1 VGATELYDQRFSASE
16 RAAKA
21 RLWAVLCGDFLQRY
35 VGGGDAVLDLGAGFC
50 EFINHIACA
59 EKYAVDTDEQVRG
72 CAAAGVR
79 VHVGPVHRL
88 DWLGDAALDVVFASN
103 LFEHLPSKDV
113 LLQTLGEVRRVLR
126 PGGRLLVLMPNIRF
140 AYREYWDFLD
150 HHLPLSDRSLSEALV
165 LSGFTVREVRPHFL
179 PYTTKSA
186 APQWPWLVRLYL
198 RCPPLHWLFGKQ
210 MFVVAEKAADGRFDR
225 PPPA

>member
-1 VGATELYDQRFSASE
+1 MGATELYDQRFNPAE

-21 RLWAVLCGDFLQRY
+21 RLWAVLCGDFLQQY
-35 VGGGDAVLDLGAGFC
+35 VAPGDAVLDLGAGFC

-59 EKYAVDTDEQVRG
+59 QKFAVDADAQVRQ
-72 CAAAGVR
+72 CAAPGVE
-79 VHVGPVHRL
+79 VHVGPVHEL
-88 DWLGDAALDVVFASN
+88 GWLGDGAVNVVFASN

-113 LLQTLGEVRRVLR
+113 LLATLREVHRILR

-140 AYREYWDFLD
+140 AYRQYWDFLD
-150 HHLPLSDRSLSEALV
+150 HHLPLSDRSMVEALE
-165 LSGFTVREVRPHFL
+165 LTGFSPREVRPRFL

-198 RCPPLHWLFGKQ
+198 RCPPLHWLFGQQ
-210 MFVVAEKAADGRFDR
+210 MFIAAVR
-225 PPPA
+225 AT